1 MAKSNFERMMQ
12 LADEAFDVRHDPE
25 QLNVNEEIIK
35 RLQQIHPAT
44 VSEYEDAVCWII
56 VIPTTTDLMNKFVAK
71 QITESELFELT
82 PLGIKYDALYLC
94 SAMVLDEYRNK
105 GIARKLTL
113 QAIESIRKDHPIK
126 HLFVWAFSKEGEG
139 LADAVSKVTHLPLL
153 KRL

>member
-1 MAKSNFERMMQ
+1 MME

-82 PLGIKYDALYLC
+82 QLGIKYDALYLC

-105 GIARKLTL
+105 GIARKLTI
-113 QAIESIRKDHPIK
+113 QAIESIQKDHPIK